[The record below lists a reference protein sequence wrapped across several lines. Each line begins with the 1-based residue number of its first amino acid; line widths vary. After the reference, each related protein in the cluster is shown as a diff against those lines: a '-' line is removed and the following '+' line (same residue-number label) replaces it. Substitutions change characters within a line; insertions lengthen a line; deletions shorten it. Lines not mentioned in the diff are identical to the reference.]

1 MAESKSRCGSVYGA
15 NIVYFFKETFRAHSR
30 REYKEIFSRGLN
42 RDNSGISGTYPW
54 LYVRAFFALFILFTI
69 NVLVLRLTDNSL
81 YYPSIFFLGG
91 VTFSVPFIIFLYEL
105 YPKRDISLYLLF
117 SVLVVGGTVS
127 GLLAQLG
134 YAIIPADNDWLSA
147 VRAGVLEEVCKAIPA
162 IVIISIVRKK
172 NSYACYLLAAAVGA
186 GFSIV
191 EDMGY
196 IFYYSENYFYFGYD
210 GSVQAIISLFLDR
223 GMSSFCSHIL
233 WTGAIGWA
241 YYYIAHPL
249 KTFSFPAIV
258 VLNVGLHICWDLPLT
273 GVLQLLDIVLCV
285 LIALVLNIAIITL
298 SLKKTFSEEVDLTAV
313 NEGIIRK
320 AKQMGERMR
329 FTNAANLTAVL
340 STTILSCLILLFCT
354 MPIGLAYTSEQF
366 DTVDDF
372 VEFMQCGNNLQ
383 TNWNRSYN
391 RWQLN
396 FEERRIEGTLSYV
409 VQREIKEGY
418 EYYYGYYVDGGVYD
432 LDSISVELEVDGTTM
447 RYYCTEYTF
456 GNQTRYIYEVYD
468 GLVNYSYHSDGTVV
482 AVTNAKQFENYKS
495 LIILLSTG
503 VAVVAAST
511 VILLAFTIKLRRIKD
526 AEL

>member
-1 MAESKSRCGSVYGA
+1 
-15 NIVYFFKETFRAHSR
+15 
-30 REYKEIFSRGLN
+30 
-42 RDNSGISGTYPW
+42 
-54 LYVRAFFALFILFTI
+54 
-69 NVLVLRLTDNSL
+69 
-81 YYPSIFFLGG
+81 
-91 VTFSVPFIIFLYEL
+91 
-105 YPKRDISLYLLF
+105 
-117 SVLVVGGTVS
+117 
-127 GLLAQLG
+127 
-134 YAIIPADNDWLSA
+134 
-147 VRAGVLEEVCKAIPA
+147 
-162 IVIISIVRKK
+162 
-172 NSYACYLLAAAVGA
+172 
-186 GFSIV
+186 
-191 EDMGY
+191 
-196 IFYYSENYFYFGYD
+196 
-210 GSVQAIISLFLDR
+210 
-223 GMSSFCSHIL
+223 
-233 WTGAIGWA
+233 
-241 YYYIAHPL
+241 
-249 KTFSFPAIV
+249 
-258 VLNVGLHICWDLPLT
+258 
-273 GVLQLLDIVLCV
+273 
-285 LIALVLNIAIITL
+285 
-298 SLKKTFSEEVDLTAV
+298 
-313 NEGIIRK
+313 
-320 AKQMGERMR
+320 
-329 FTNAANLTAVL
+329 
-340 STTILSCLILLFCT
+340 